1 MNNEKGLTL
10 IELLAAVAVSGILLS
25 VVFLL
30 IHSEQKQ
37 FTSRIASH
45 NDRNAINRTMNLITA
60 DLSNSSKIFVTG
72 NELRYKAGPKLKSLY
87 YTDGQLISY
96 DFSNDANAANDD
108 ADFANASIS
117 VTGSPQKYTAS
128 AIIAQNLNQA
138 PSYRYNNNPIASIL
152 QNGELIQITIAFG
165 GSPASVQTTS
175 VKLISNATT
184 K

>member
-10 IELLAAVAVSGILLS
+10 IELLAAVAISGILLS

-30 IHSEQKQ
+30 VHSEQKQ
-37 FTSRIASH
+37 FASRIASH
-45 NDRNAINRTMNLITA
+45 NDRNAVNKTMNLITA

-72 NELRYKAGPKLKSLY
+72 NELRYKAGPKLKALH

-108 ADFANASIS
+108 ADFTNTSIS
-117 VTGSPQKYTAS
+117 VAGNPQKYTAP

-138 PSYRYNNNPIASIL
+138 PSYRYNNNPIASLL
-152 QNGELIQITIAFG
+152 QNGELIQVSITFN
-165 GSPASVQTTS
+165 GSSDSVQTTS